1 MKREWFPVSAP
12 QSGGIS
18 RKSVSAGMLKD
29 SAGTGSIRVRY
40 ELKGLWKNVVEYDG
54 HEYIRLGS
62 DETGNMQETGAP
74 SVPQEG
80 LWIALPADAR
90 FKELKVVDCRLKEM
104 EITCPM
110 LPAPKP
116 VKERAETEYVPD
128 PRYYGSDEEFPG
140 KAIEYLSTEE
150 VAGMRTVHVMVYLA
164 QYVPL
169 RNRLSCL
176 EYMDFEVVYETSG
189 KDSVPAPFLR
199 RVNKPLASAFVL
211 GYDLQADSYGRET
224 DVACGEPSD
233 ASLKSPTNKGEFL
246 VITTDALKDAF
257 DDLLRARSGEFRTR
271 LVTKEEILAEFS
283 AATEEESIRQFL
295 IYAVPNWSVPPQYVI
310 LGGNVDRIPTYIR
323 NYDGENM
330 ASDHYFADL
339 NDDMIPEICVS
350 RFPASAVD
358 DMRKLCDAAVA
369 YYSQNGTW
377 GRNVLLNTYQ
387 RADYE
392 RCKDGIHSSIN
403 TRFTPIKKYGSD
415 PAATK
420 AEVARRINAGVGF
433 INYRGHG
440 DVDEWSSVNGLS
452 NRDIPSLSNAGMLPH
467 VLSIAC
473 LTNKI
478 NHNPPAYDCFG
489 ITWMI
494 RQKAASFLGASIE
507 SYTTVNDD
515 FDRYLWDAVINNGKE
530 RICDIFNY
538 ATTNLYRNNR
548 TSTPVKANIYMYL
561 LLGDPTLSY
570 NRKFRSTSFVLM
582 LDRSGTMDKAIEQVK
597 IDTKAF
603 IREARVGDQ
612 FGINTFETKA
622 AWLYPKGSNP
632 GIVTISDI
640 NKEPKEAEAEIDTI
654 HTGDLTNMGDAI
666 RMGQRMLDYDTPNTK
681 ALVLLSDG
689 AANHGPDPNQVLG
702 GDIPLF
708 VAGLGPWLRREYFEK
723 MLALNPQ
730 SKYYHEAKATDMALV
745 FNDIRALA
753 PRTRLAAN
761 SHSVYAGTDFQ
772 IVKAQVTK
780 DSGKA
785 QFAVVWSDKRFT
797 YTSKYPDGFNIGVSL
812 VQPNG
817 KRLAREP
824 EIAGAG
830 YCIFNVDDARPG
842 EWGILVEYAVGK
854 TELPE
859 VKGTVGVFQ
868 FDTDISVDFAL
879 PNVLN
884 AGTPLDLTLKVMCGN
899 NPIENLKVDMEMRY
913 PEISVDNALVKYAGE
928 LKSVNL
934 DNGPFGGLAFKDGKE
949 EQIFRLKAL
958 RERFLEERRKD
969 ILDVKTARRQ
979 LDFRKDNGGY
989 GCLLKDTL
997 EAGSYSFRVHVSGV
1011 DPVSGQPVSLM
1022 ASRSVL
1028 VG

>member
-1 MKREWFPVSAP
+1 MRREWFPVSAP
-12 QSGGIS
+12 QGGGIS
-18 RKSVSAGMLKD
+18 RKSVSAGILKN

-40 ELKGLWKNVVEYDG
+40 ELKGLWKDVIEYDG
-54 HEYIRLGS
+54 HEYIRLSS

-80 LWIALPADAR
+80 LWIAMPSNAR
-90 FKELKVVDCRLKEM
+90 FKELKVLDFRQKKMEM
-104 EITCPM
+104 TSAI

-116 VKERAETEYVPD
+116 VKEGESLEYVPD
-128 PRYYGSDEEFPG
+128 PVYYRSDEEFPG
-140 KAIEYLSTEE
+140 KTIEYLSTEE
-150 VAGMRTVHVMVYLA
+150 VAGMRVAHVMVYLA

-169 RNRLSCL
+169 RNRISCL
-176 EYMDFEVVYETSG
+176 EYIDFEVVYETSG
-189 KDSVPAPFLR
+189 KDSAAPFMR
-199 RVNKPLASAFVL
+199 KVNKSLASAFVL
-211 GYDLQADSYGRET
+211 GYDMQADSYRRET
-224 DVACGEPSD
+224 DVACEEASD
-233 ASLKSPTNKGEFL
+233 ATLKSPTNQGEFL

-257 DDLLRARSGEFRTR
+257 DGLLRARSGEFWSK
-271 LVTKEEILAEFS
+271 LATKEEILAEFP
-283 AATEEESIRQFL
+283 ATVEEESIRQFL
-295 IYAVPNWSVPPQYVI
+295 IYAVQNWNAPPRYVI
-310 LGGNVDRIPTYIR
+310 LGGNVDSIPTYIR
-323 NYDGENM
+323 NYDGENI

-339 NDDMIPEICVS
+339 NDDMLPEICVS
-350 RFPASAVD
+350 RFPASSVD
-358 DMRKLCDAAVA
+358 DMRKLCDVAVA
-369 YYSQNGTW
+369 YYSWNGTW
-377 GRNVLLNTYQ
+377 SRNVLLNTYQ
-387 RADYE
+387 RNDYE
-392 RCKDGIHSSIN
+392 NCKDGIHASIGSQ
-403 TRFTPIKKYGSD
+403 FTTIKKYGSD
-415 PAATK
+415 PSATK
-420 AEVARRINAGVGF
+420 AEVVRCINAGVGF

-440 DVDEWSSVNGLS
+440 DVDEWSSINGLG
-452 NRDIPSLSNAGMLPH
+452 NGDIPSLSNMGMLPH

-478 NHNPPAYDCFG
+478 NHNPPTYDCFG

-494 RQKAASFLGASIE
+494 HQKAASFLGASIE

-530 RICDIFNY
+530 RICDIFNH
-538 ATTNLYRNNR
+538 ATTNLYRNNP
-548 TSTPVKANIYMYL
+548 TSTSVKANIYAYL

-570 NRKFRSTSFVLM
+570 NRKSQSTSFVLM

-640 NKEPKEAEAEIDTI
+640 NKEPKEAEAEIDTF
-654 HTGDLTNMGDAI
+654 HTGNLTNMGDAI
-666 RMGQRMLDYDTPNTK
+666 RMGQQMLDYDTPNTK

-689 AANHGPDPNQVLG
+689 AANYGPDPNQVLG
-702 GDIPLF
+702 SDIPIF
-708 VAGLGPWLRREYFEK
+708 IAGLGPYLRKEYFDK

-730 SKYYHEAKATDMALV
+730 SRYYHEAKASDMALV

-761 SHSVYAGTDFQ
+761 SHSVYAGTDYQ

-780 DSGKA
+780 DSGKT

-812 VQPNG
+812 LQPNG

-830 YCIFNVDDARPG
+830 YCIFNVDDAQPG
-842 EWGILVEYAVGK
+842 EWGVLVEYAVGK

-859 VKGTVGVFQ
+859 VKGTIGAFQ

-879 PNVLN
+879 PNVLDT
-884 AGTPLDLTLKVMCGN
+884 GMPLDLKLNVMCGN

-913 PEISVDNALVKYAGE
+913 PEISVDNALVKYADE
-928 LKSVNL
+928 LKSVSVDKRTL
-934 DNGPFGGLAFKDGKE
+934 GSLALKDGKE
-949 EQIFRLKAL
+949 ELIFRLKAL
-958 RERFLEERRKD
+958 RKKILEERCKD
-969 ILDVKTARRQ
+969 ILAVKTARKQ
-979 LDFRKDNGGY
+979 LEFRKDSGGY
-989 GCLLKDTL
+989 GYLFKDTL
-997 EAGSYSFRVHVSGV
+997 EAGSYSFRVYISGT
-1011 DPVSGQPVSLM
+1011 DPVSGQPVSLT